1 MSETDD
7 LIIELQTKLSFQD
20 DLLEGLNQVVTSQQQ
35 QIMHLETAFKALKL
49 QVKTLQTDPNQTEV
63 SEPPPPH
70 Y

>member
-1 MSETDD
+1 MSERHD

-35 QIMHLETAFKALKL
+35 QIMRLETAFEALKL
-49 QVKTLQTDPNQTEV
+49 QVKTLQTDPNQTDV
-63 SEPPPPH
+63 AEPPPPH